1 MRLIDLGS
9 ESGPDTQESI
19 VGAIEALRSELG
31 FDHVAYAGVNPL
43 SETIHGHVTYPDGW
57 KRHYSENRLHMRDPA
72 LLRVSRS
79 IAPVDWSRLAADP
92 DQQAIARQGRD
103 FGIPERGL
111 TLPVRGPLGDVGLL
125 SVSSDAAPEE
135 WAKLSARALPRL
147 QSLAVTIH
155 DQVMKLDPTT
165 RALSAPSLS
174 GRETEVMQWTAAG
187 KSQADVGDI
196 LAISVRTVEVHLASA
211 RRKLAALTTPQAV
224 GRAIAMGL
232 IHPQ

>member
-1 MRLIDLGS
+1 MRLIDIGAAT
-9 ESGPDTQESI
+9 GPGDDEPI
-19 VGAIEALRSELG
+19 AEVIEGLRGRFG
-31 FDHVAYAGVNPL
+31 FEHVAYAGVNPL
-43 SETIHGHVTYPDGW
+43 AETIHGHVTYPPGW
-57 KRHYSENRLHMRDPA
+57 QAHYAERRLHLRDPA
-72 LLRVSRS
+72 LLRVARS

-92 DQQAIARQGRD
+92 AQAEIAREGRD

-125 SVSSDAAPEE
+125 SVSSDVEPGE
-135 WAKLSARALPRL
+135 WARMSASALPGL
-147 QSLAVTIH
+147 QSAAVAIH
-155 DQVMKLDPTT
+155 DRVMALDETT
-165 RALSAPSLS
+165 RVLGAPSLS
-174 GRETEVMQWTAAG
+174 SRETEVMQWTAAG

-196 LAISVRTVEVHLASA
+196 LSISVRTVEVHLASS

>member
-9 ESGPDTQESI
+9 ERGPDTDESI
-19 VGAIEALRSELG
+19 VEAIEALREELG
-31 FDHVAYAGVNPL
+31 FDHVAYAGINPL

-57 KRHYSENRLHMRDPA
+57 KLHYAERRLHMRDPT

-79 IAPVDWSRLAADP
+79 IAPVDWSRLAGDP
-92 DQQAIARQGRD
+92 DQQEIARQASD

-125 SVSSDAAPEE
+125 SVSSSASPEE
-135 WAKLSARALPRL
+135 WAKLSAHGLPRL

-165 RALSAPSLS
+165 RAISAPVLS

-187 KSQADVGDI
+187 KSQADVSDI
-196 LAISVRTVEVHLASA
+196 LTISVRTVEVHLASA

-232 IHPQ
+232 ILPQ